1 MWPPFS
7 LNIFLNVMLK
17 INENI
22 TIEDWELVESF
33 VRSSGPG
40 GQNVNKVSS
49 AVELRF
55 EALRSPNL
63 PNQVKVRLK
72 KFAGRRWTKEG
83 AIVLKCDETRHQVR
97 NREIVLKRLKEM
109 IKKSLVTP
117 RKRLATRPTLAS
129 NRRRLTA
136 KKNRA
141 DLKSNRAR
149 ISTKNI
155 LLD

>member
-1 MWPPFS
+1 
-7 LNIFLNVMLK
+7 MLK
-17 INENI
+17 IDDKI
-22 TIEDWELVESF
+22 TIKSWELSEQF
-33 VRSSGPG
+33 IRASGPG
-40 GQNVNKVSS
+40 GQNVNKTSS

-55 EALRSPNL
+55 EAERSPSL
-63 PNQVKVRLK
+63 SEPVKERLK
-72 KFAGRRWTKEG
+72 KIAGTKWTKDG

-109 IKKSLVTP
+109 IKKSLLTP
-117 RKRLATRPTLAS
+117 KKRLATRPTLAS

-155 LLD
+155 PLD

>member
-1 MWPPFS
+1 
-7 LNIFLNVMLK
+7 MLK
-17 INENI
+17 IDDKV
-22 TIEDWELVESF
+22 TIKSWELSEQF
-33 VRSSGPG
+33 IRASGPG
-40 GQNVNKVSS
+40 GQNVNKTSS

-55 EALRSPNL
+55 EAERSPSL
-63 PNQVKVRLK
+63 SEPVKKRLK
-72 KFAGRRWTKEG
+72 KIAGAKWTKEG

-117 RKRLATRPTLAS
+117 KRRLATRPTLAS

-155 LLD
+155 PLD

>member
-1 MWPPFS
+1 
-7 LNIFLNVMLK
+7 MLK
-17 INENI
+17 IDDKI
-22 TIEDWELVESF
+22 TIKSWELSEQF
-33 VRSSGPG
+33 IRASGPG
-40 GQNVNKVSS
+40 GQNVNKTSS

-55 EALRSPNL
+55 EAERSPSL
-63 PNQVKVRLK
+63 SEPVKKRLK
-72 KFAGRRWTKEG
+72 KIAGTKWTKDG
-83 AIVLKCDETRHQVR
+83 AIVLKCDETRHQIR

-117 RKRLATRPTLAS
+117 KKRLATKPTLAS
-129 NRRRLTA
+129 NRRRLAA

-155 LLD
+155 PLE

>member
-1 MWPPFS
+1 
-7 LNIFLNVMLK
+7 MLK
-17 INENI
+17 IDDKI
-22 TIEDWELVESF
+22 TIQSWELSEQF
-33 VRSSGPG
+33 IRASGPG
-40 GQNVNKVSS
+40 GQNVNKTSS

-55 EALRSPNL
+55 EAERSPSL
-63 PNQVKVRLK
+63 SEPVKKRLK
-72 KFAGRRWTKEG
+72 KIAGTKWTKEG

-109 IKKSLVTP
+109 IKKSLVTAK
-117 RKRLATRPTLAS
+117 KRLATRPTLAS
-129 NRRRLTA
+129 HRRRLAA

>member
-1 MWPPFS
+1 
-7 LNIFLNVMLK
+7 MLK
-17 INENI
+17 IDDKI
-22 TIEDWELVESF
+22 TIQSWELSEQF
-33 VRSSGPG
+33 IRASGPG
-40 GQNVNKVSS
+40 GQNVNKTSS

-55 EALRSPNL
+55 EAERSPSL
-63 PNQVKVRLK
+63 SEPVKKRLK
-72 KFAGRRWTKEG
+72 KIAGTKWTKDG

-109 IKKSLVTP
+109 IKKSLVTAK
-117 RKRLATRPTLAS
+117 KRLATRPTLAS
-129 NRRRLTA
+129 HRRRLAA

-155 LLD
+155 PLD

>member
-1 MWPPFS
+1 
-7 LNIFLNVMLK
+7 MLK
-17 INENI
+17 IDDKI
-22 TIEDWELVESF
+22 TIKSWELSEQF
-33 VRSSGPG
+33 IRASGPG
-40 GQNVNKVSS
+40 GQNVNKTSS

-55 EALRSPNL
+55 EAERSPSL
-63 PNQVKVRLK
+63 SEPVKKRLK
-72 KFAGRRWTKEG
+72 KIAGAKWTKEG

-117 RKRLATRPTLAS
+117 KRRLATRPTLAS

-149 ISTKNI
+149 ISTKHI
-155 LLD
+155 PLD

>member
-1 MWPPFS
+1 
-7 LNIFLNVMLK
+7 MLK
-17 INENI
+17 IDDKI
-22 TIEDWELVESF
+22 TIKSWELSEQF
-33 VRSSGPG
+33 IKASGPG
-40 GQNVNKVSS
+40 GQNVNKTSS

-55 EALRSPNL
+55 EAERSPSL
-63 PNQVKVRLK
+63 SEPVKKRLK
-72 KFAGRRWTKEG
+72 KIAGAKWTKEG

-117 RKRLATRPTLAS
+117 KRRLATRPTLAS

-155 LLD
+155 PLD

>member
-1 MWPPFS
+1 MPK
-7 LNIFLNVMLK
+7 MLK
-17 INENI
+17 IDDKI
-22 TIEDWELVESF
+22 TIQSWELSEQF
-33 VRSSGPG
+33 IRASGPG
-40 GQNVNKVSS
+40 GQNVNKTSS

-55 EALRSPNL
+55 EAERSPSL
-63 PNQVKVRLK
+63 SEPVKKRLK
-72 KFAGRRWTKEG
+72 KIAGTKWTKEG

-109 IKKSLVTP
+109 IKKSLLTP
-117 RKRLATRPTLAS
+117 KKRLATRPTLAS

>member
-1 MWPPFS
+1 
-7 LNIFLNVMLK
+7 MLK
-17 INENI
+17 IDDKI
-22 TIEDWELVESF
+22 TIKSWELSEQF
-33 VRSSGPG
+33 IRASGPG
-40 GQNVNKVSS
+40 GQNVNKTSS

-55 EALRSPNL
+55 EAERSPSL
-63 PNQVKVRLK
+63 SEPVKKRLK
-72 KFAGRRWTKEG
+72 KIAGAKWTKEG

-117 RKRLATRPTLAS
+117 RRRLATRPTLAS

-155 LLD
+155 PLD

>member
-1 MWPPFS
+1 
-7 LNIFLNVMLK
+7 MLK
-17 INENI
+17 IDDKI
-22 TIEDWELVESF
+22 TIQSWELSEQF
-33 VRSSGPG
+33 IRASGPG
-40 GQNVNKVSS
+40 GQNVNKTSS

-55 EALRSPNL
+55 EAERSPSL
-63 PNQVKVRLK
+63 SEPMKKRLK
-72 KFAGRRWTKEG
+72 KIAGTKWTKEG

-109 IKKSLVTP
+109 IKKSLLTP
-117 RKRLATRPTLAS
+117 KKRLATRPTLAS

-155 LLD
+155 PLD

>member
-1 MWPPFS
+1 
-7 LNIFLNVMLK
+7 MLK
-17 INENI
+17 IDDKI
-22 TIEDWELVESF
+22 TIQSWELSEQF
-33 VRSSGPG
+33 IRASGPG
-40 GQNVNKVSS
+40 GQNVNKTSS

-55 EALRSPNL
+55 EAERSPSL
-63 PNQVKVRLK
+63 SEPVKKRLK
-72 KFAGRRWTKEG
+72 KIAGTKWTKEG

>member
-1 MWPPFS
+1 MC
-7 LNIFLNVMLK
+7 IRDRLK
-17 INENI
+17 IDDKI
-22 TIEDWELVESF
+22 TIQSWELSEQF
-33 VRSSGPG
+33 IRASGPG
-40 GQNVNKVSS
+40 GQNVNKTSS

-55 EALRSPNL
+55 EAERSPSL
-63 PNQVKVRLK
+63 SEPVKKRLK
-72 KFAGRRWTKEG
+72 KIAGAKWTKEG

-117 RKRLATRPTLAS
+117 KRRLATRPTLAS

-155 LLD
+155 PLD

>member
-1 MWPPFS
+1 
-7 LNIFLNVMLK
+7 MLK
-17 INENI
+17 IHDKI
-22 TIEDWELVESF
+22 TIQSWELSEQF
-33 VRSSGPG
+33 IRASGPG
-40 GQNVNKVSS
+40 GQNVNKTSS

-55 EALRSPNL
+55 EAERSPSL
-63 PNQVKVRLK
+63 SEPVKKRLK
-72 KFAGRRWTKEG
+72 KIAGTKWTKDG

-109 IKKSLVTP
+109 IKKSLLTP
-117 RKRLATRPTLAS
+117 KKRLATRPTLAS

-155 LLD
+155 PLD

>member
-1 MWPPFS
+1 
-7 LNIFLNVMLK
+7 MLK
-17 INENI
+17 IDDKI
-22 TIEDWELVESF
+22 TIKSWELSEQF
-33 VRSSGPG
+33 IRASGPG
-40 GQNVNKVSS
+40 GQNVNKTSS

-55 EALRSPNL
+55 EAERSPSL
-63 PNQVKVRLK
+63 SEPVKKRLK
-72 KFAGRRWTKEG
+72 KIAGAKWTKEG
-83 AIVLKCDETRHQVR
+83 AIVLKCDETRHQVH

-117 RKRLATRPTLAS
+117 KRRLATRPTLAS

-155 LLD
+155 PLD

>member
-1 MWPPFS
+1 
-7 LNIFLNVMLK
+7 MLK
-17 INENI
+17 IDDKI
-22 TIEDWELVESF
+22 TIKSWELSEQF
-33 VRSSGPG
+33 VRASGPG
-40 GQNVNKVSS
+40 GQNVNKTSS

-55 EALRSPNL
+55 EAERSPSL
-63 PNQVKVRLK
+63 SEPVKKRLK
-72 KFAGRRWTKEG
+72 KIAGAKWTKEG

-117 RKRLATRPTLAS
+117 KRRLATRPTLAS

-155 LLD
+155 PLD

>member
-1 MWPPFS
+1 
-7 LNIFLNVMLK
+7 MLK
-17 INENI
+17 IDDKI
-22 TIEDWELVESF
+22 TIKSWELSEQF
-33 VRSSGPG
+33 IRASGPG
-40 GQNVNKVSS
+40 GQNVNKTSS

-55 EALRSPNL
+55 EAERSPSL
-63 PNQVKVRLK
+63 SEPVKKRLK
-72 KFAGRRWTKEG
+72 KIAGTKWTKDG
-83 AIVLKCDETRHQVR
+83 AIMLKCDETRHQVR

-109 IKKSLVTP
+109 IKKSLLTP
-117 RKRLATRPTLAS
+117 KKRLATRPTLAS

>member
-1 MWPPFS
+1 
-7 LNIFLNVMLK
+7 MLK
-17 INENI
+17 IDDKI
-22 TIEDWELVESF
+22 TIQSWELSEQF
-33 VRSSGPG
+33 IRASGPG
-40 GQNVNKVSS
+40 GQNVNKTSS

-55 EALRSPNL
+55 EAERSPSL
-63 PNQVKVRLK
+63 SEPVKKRLK
-72 KFAGRRWTKEG
+72 KIAGTKWTKDG

-109 IKKSLVTP
+109 IKKSLLTP
-117 RKRLATRPTLAS
+117 KKRLATRPTLAS

-141 DLKSNRAR
+141 ELKSNRAR

-155 LLD
+155 PLD

>member
-1 MWPPFS
+1 
-7 LNIFLNVMLK
+7 MLK
-17 INENI
+17 IDDKI
-22 TIEDWELVESF
+22 TIQSWELSEQF
-33 VRSSGPG
+33 IRASGPG
-40 GQNVNKVSS
+40 GQNVNKTSS

-55 EALRSPNL
+55 EAERSPSL
-63 PNQVKVRLK
+63 SEPVKKRLK
-72 KFAGRRWTKEG
+72 KIAGTKWTKDG

-109 IKKSLVTP
+109 IKKSLVTAK
-117 RKRLATRPTLAS
+117 KRLATRPTLAS
-129 NRRRLTA
+129 HRRRLAA

>member
-1 MWPPFS
+1 
-7 LNIFLNVMLK
+7 MLK
-17 INENI
+17 IDDKV
-22 TIEDWELVESF
+22 TIKSWELSEQF
-33 VRSSGPG
+33 IRASGPG
-40 GQNVNKVSS
+40 GQNVNKTSS

-55 EALRSPNL
+55 EAERSPSL
-63 PNQVKVRLK
+63 SEPVKKRLK
-72 KFAGRRWTKEG
+72 KIAGAKWTKEG

-117 RKRLATRPTLAS
+117 KRRLATRPTLAS
-129 NRRRLTA
+129 NRRRLTS

-155 LLD
+155 PLD

>member
-1 MWPPFS
+1 
-7 LNIFLNVMLK
+7 MLK
-17 INENI
+17 IDDKI
-22 TIEDWELVESF
+22 TIQSWELSEQF
-33 VRSSGPG
+33 IRASGPG
-40 GQNVNKVSS
+40 GQNVNKTSS

-55 EALRSPNL
+55 EAERSPSL
-63 PNQVKVRLK
+63 SEPMKKRLK
-72 KFAGRRWTKEG
+72 KIAGTKWTKDG

-109 IKKSLVTP
+109 IKKSLVTAK
-117 RKRLATRPTLAS
+117 KRLATRPTLAS
-129 NRRRLTA
+129 HRRRLAA

-155 LLD
+155 PLD

>member
-1 MWPPFS
+1 
-7 LNIFLNVMLK
+7 MLK
-17 INENI
+17 IDDKI
-22 TIEDWELVESF
+22 TIKSWELSEQF
-33 VRSSGPG
+33 IRASGPG
-40 GQNVNKVSS
+40 GQNVNKTSS

-55 EALRSPNL
+55 EAERSPSL
-63 PNQVKVRLK
+63 SEPVKKRLK
-72 KFAGRRWTKEG
+72 KIAGAKWTKEG
-83 AIVLKCDETRHQVR
+83 AIVLKCDETRHKVR

-117 RKRLATRPTLAS
+117 KRRLATRPTIAS

-155 LLD
+155 PLD

>member
-1 MWPPFS
+1 
-7 LNIFLNVMLK
+7 MLK
-17 INENI
+17 IDDKI
-22 TIEDWELVESF
+22 TIKSWELSEQF
-33 VRSSGPG
+33 IRASGPG
-40 GQNVNKVSS
+40 GQNVNKTSS

-55 EALRSPNL
+55 EAERSPSL
-63 PNQVKVRLK
+63 SEPVKKRLK
-72 KFAGRRWTKEG
+72 KIAGAKWTKEG
-83 AIVLKCDETRHQVR
+83 AIVLKCDETRHQIR

-117 RKRLATRPTLAS
+117 KRRLATRPTLAS

-155 LLD
+155 PLD

>member
-1 MWPPFS
+1 
-7 LNIFLNVMLK
+7 MLK
-17 INENI
+17 IDDKI
-22 TIEDWELVESF
+22 TIQSWELSEQF
-33 VRSSGPG
+33 IRASGPG
-40 GQNVNKVSS
+40 GQNVNKTSS

-55 EALRSPNL
+55 EAERSPSL
-63 PNQVKVRLK
+63 SEPVKKRLK
-72 KFAGRRWTKEG
+72 KIAGTKWTKEG

-117 RKRLATRPTLAS
+117 KRRLATRPTLAS

-141 DLKSNRAR
+141 ELKSNRAR

-155 LLD
+155 PLD

>member
-1 MWPPFS
+1 
-7 LNIFLNVMLK
+7 MLK
-17 INENI
+17 IDDKV
-22 TIEDWELVESF
+22 TIQSWELSEQF
-33 VRSSGPG
+33 IRASGPG
-40 GQNVNKVSS
+40 GQNVNKTSS

-55 EALRSPNL
+55 EAERSPSL
-63 PNQVKVRLK
+63 SEPVKKRLK
-72 KFAGRRWTKEG
+72 KIAGTKWTKDG

-109 IKKSLVTP
+109 IKKSLITP
-117 RKRLATRPTLAS
+117 KKRLATRPTLAS

-155 LLD
+155 PLD

>member
-1 MWPPFS
+1 
-7 LNIFLNVMLK
+7 MLK
-17 INENI
+17 IDDKI
-22 TIEDWELVESF
+22 TIQSWELSEQF
-33 VRSSGPG
+33 IRASGPG
-40 GQNVNKVSS
+40 GQNVNKTSS

-55 EALRSPNL
+55 EAERSPSL
-63 PNQVKVRLK
+63 SEPIKKRLK
-72 KFAGRRWTKEG
+72 KIAGTKWTKDG

-109 IKKSLVTP
+109 IKKSLLTP
-117 RKRLATRPTLAS
+117 KKRLATRPTLAS

-155 LLD
+155 PLD

>member
-1 MWPPFS
+1 
-7 LNIFLNVMLK
+7 MLK
-17 INENI
+17 IDDKI
-22 TIEDWELVESF
+22 TIKSWELSEQF
-33 VRSSGPG
+33 IRASGPG
-40 GQNVNKVSS
+40 GQNVNKTSS

-55 EALRSPNL
+55 GAGRSPSL
-63 PNQVKVRLK
+63 SVPVKKRLK
-72 KFAGRRWTKEG
+72 KIAGTKWTKEG

>member
-1 MWPPFS
+1 
-7 LNIFLNVMLK
+7 MLK
-17 INENI
+17 IDDKI
-22 TIEDWELVESF
+22 TIQSWELSEQF
-33 VRSSGPG
+33 IRASGPG
-40 GQNVNKVSS
+40 GQNVNKTSS

-55 EALRSPNL
+55 EAERSPSL
-63 PNQVKVRLK
+63 SEPVKKRLK
-72 KFAGRRWTKEG
+72 KIAGTKWTKEG

-117 RKRLATRPTLAS
+117 KRRLATRPTLAS

>member
-1 MWPPFS
+1 
-7 LNIFLNVMLK
+7 MLK
-17 INENI
+17 IDDKI
-22 TIEDWELVESF
+22 TIQSWELSEQF
-33 VRSSGPG
+33 IRASGPG
-40 GQNVNKVSS
+40 GQNVNKTSS

-55 EALRSPNL
+55 EAERSPSL
-63 PNQVKVRLK
+63 SEPVKKRLK
-72 KFAGRRWTKEG
+72 KIAGTKWTKEG

-149 ISTKNI
+149 ISAKNI
-155 LLD
+155 PLD

>member
-1 MWPPFS
+1 
-7 LNIFLNVMLK
+7 MLK
-17 INENI
+17 IDDKI
-22 TIEDWELVESF
+22 TIKSWELSEQF
-33 VRSSGPG
+33 IRASGPG
-40 GQNVNKVSS
+40 GQNVNKTSS

-55 EALRSPNL
+55 EAERSPSL
-63 PNQVKVRLK
+63 SEPMKKRLK
-72 KFAGRRWTKEG
+72 KIAGAKWTKEG

-117 RKRLATRPTLAS
+117 KRRLATRPTLAS

-155 LLD
+155 PLD

>member
-1 MWPPFS
+1 
-7 LNIFLNVMLK
+7 MLK
-17 INENI
+17 IDDRI
-22 TIEDWELVESF
+22 TIKGWELSEQF
-33 VRSSGPG
+33 IRASGPG
-40 GQNVNKVSS
+40 GQNVNKTSS

-55 EALRSPNL
+55 EAERSPSL
-63 PNQVKVRLK
+63 SEPVKKRLK
-72 KFAGRRWTKEG
+72 KIAGAKWTKEG

-117 RKRLATRPTLAS
+117 KRRLATRPTLAS

-155 LLD
+155 PLD

>member
-1 MWPPFS
+1 
-7 LNIFLNVMLK
+7 MLK
-17 INENI
+17 IDDKI
-22 TIEDWELVESF
+22 TIKSWELNEQF
-33 VRSSGPG
+33 IRASGPG
-40 GQNVNKVSS
+40 GQNVNKTSS

-55 EALRSPNL
+55 EAERSPSL
-63 PNQVKVRLK
+63 SEPVKKRLK
-72 KFAGRRWTKEG
+72 KIAGAKWTKEG
-83 AIVLKCDETRHQVR
+83 AIVLKCDETRYQVR

-117 RKRLATRPTLAS
+117 KRRLATRPTLAS
-129 NRRRLTA
+129 NRRRLTS

-155 LLD
+155 PLD

>member
-1 MWPPFS
+1 
-7 LNIFLNVMLK
+7 MLK
-17 INENI
+17 IDDKI
-22 TIEDWELVESF
+22 TIKSWELSEQF
-33 VRSSGPG
+33 IRASGPG
-40 GQNVNKVSS
+40 GQNVNKTSS

-55 EALRSPNL
+55 EEERPPSLSEP
-63 PNQVKVRLK
+63 VKKRLK
-72 KFAGRRWTKEG
+72 KIAGAKWTKEG

-117 RKRLATRPTLAS
+117 KRRLATRPTLAS

-155 LLD
+155 PLD

>member
-1 MWPPFS
+1 
-7 LNIFLNVMLK
+7 MLK
-17 INENI
+17 IDDKV
-22 TIEDWELVESF
+22 TIKSWELSEQF
-33 VRSSGPG
+33 IRASGPG
-40 GQNVNKVSS
+40 GQNVNKTSS

-55 EALRSPNL
+55 EAERSPSL
-63 PNQVKVRLK
+63 SEPVKKRLK
-72 KFAGRRWTKEG
+72 KIAGAKWTKEG

-117 RKRLATRPTLAS
+117 KRRLATRPTLAS

-149 ISTKNI
+149 VSTKNI
-155 LLD
+155 PLD

>member
-1 MWPPFS
+1 
-7 LNIFLNVMLK
+7 MLK
-17 INENI
+17 IDDKI
-22 TIEDWELVESF
+22 TIKSWELSEQF
-33 VRSSGPG
+33 IRASGPG
-40 GQNVNKVSS
+40 GQNVNKTSS

-55 EALRSPNL
+55 EAERSPSL
-63 PNQVKVRLK
+63 SEPVKKRLK
-72 KFAGRRWTKEG
+72 KIAGTKWTKDG

-109 IKKSLVTP
+109 IKKSLLTP
-117 RKRLATRPTLAS
+117 KKRLATRPTLAS

-155 LLD
+155 PLE